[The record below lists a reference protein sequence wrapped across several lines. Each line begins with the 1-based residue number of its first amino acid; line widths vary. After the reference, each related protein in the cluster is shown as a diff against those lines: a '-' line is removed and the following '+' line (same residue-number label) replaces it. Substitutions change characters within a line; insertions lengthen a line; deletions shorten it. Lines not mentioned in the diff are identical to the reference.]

1 MLDASGTLRQK
12 YSSTHRGRGR
22 SVSEE
27 KQKTDVEK
35 QMESMDP
42 ALAKS
47 FQRITEIIDQREE
60 ERAYQLALWP
70 DKDIGSPNELS
81 RSALFP
87 AIHPKKRAGLQNHMI
102 AAQGSYTIYYTGLQL
117 DQSYF
122 DVFQGVMH
130 IGRGVREGNEVRFS
144 AHRLLKLIGRSTGGK
159 DHKWLYTAFQTLTAT
174 SVAIVKDGKR
184 VFWGSLLPA
193 GKADLETGQYV
204 IQLSRDLAKLFERGF
219 TRVEWEQRRQLLHKP
234 LAQWLQLY
242 YASHAKPLDVSV
254 DFLREKSGSS
264 TKTLRKFRQ
273 NLKTALDQIKDVGVI
288 TEWSIDPKTD
298 LVHVVRIPSPSQLK
312 HLNRPQD

>member
-1 MLDASGTLRQK
+1 M
-12 YSSTHRGRGR
+12 
-22 SVSEE
+22 SEE

-35 QMESMDP
+35 QIESMDP

-47 FQRITEIIDQREE
+47 FQRINEIIDQREE

-130 IGRGVREGNEVRFS
+130 IGRGVQRGQRGAFFSPPAPETHRTQYGRQRSQMAVYGLPDSHSHIGSYRERWET
-144 AHRLLKLIGRSTGGK
+144 RLLG
-159 DHKWLYTAFQTLTAT
+159 FP
-174 SVAIVKDGKR
+174 
-184 VFWGSLLPA
+184 PA
-193 GKADLETGQYV
+193 
-204 IQLSRDLAKLFERGF
+204 
-219 TRVEWEQRRQLLHKP
+219 
-234 LAQWLQLY
+234 
-242 YASHAKPLDVSV
+242 
-254 DFLREKSGSS
+254 SGES
-264 TKTLRKFRQ
+264 
-273 NLKTALDQIKDVGVI
+273 G
-288 TEWSIDPKTD
+288 P
-298 LVHVVRIPSPSQLK
+298 
-312 HLNRPQD
+312 